1 MFLPFHGRLAQGGAG
16 SRCEESELPVVRK
29 HEELDVSSWCL
40 KSLNMDLQGACFTGL
55 SPHMGPVLPASECA
69 ALRGGGVGDGAS
81 CQKQTFL
88 FFFPLL
94 IHSINSLRRRSNTL
108 SILKKSNQELS
119 MKDVNGKK
127 P

>member
-55 SPHMGPVLPASECA
+55 SPHTGPVLPVRVLLCGEA
-69 ALRGGGVGDGAS
+69 GWGAVHLVKS
-81 CQKQTFL
+81 RLF

-94 IHSINSLRRRSNTL
+94 IHSINSLRGRSNTL